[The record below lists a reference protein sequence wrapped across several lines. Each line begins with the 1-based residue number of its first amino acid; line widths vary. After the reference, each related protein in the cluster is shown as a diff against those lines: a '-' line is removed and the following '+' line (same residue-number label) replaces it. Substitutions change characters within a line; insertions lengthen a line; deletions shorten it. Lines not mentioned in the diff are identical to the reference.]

1 MLKSQGLPNRI
12 RQDWNGWRELRE
24 YIEEQE
30 RRLDLIISGKIE
42 GSKEDLDVWKMV
54 KTIEE
59 RYRAVRGSIETNR
72 PDTYIPLPPLQAV
85 PK

>member
-1 MLKSQGLPNRI
+1 M
-12 RQDWNGWRELRE
+12 RE

-54 KTIEE
+54 KTIED
-59 RYRAVRGSIETNR
+59 RYRAVRSQIETNR
-72 PDTYIPLPPLQAV
+72 PDTYIPLTPLQPL